1 GIVEHTS
8 PDGHSVAVA
17 QSWTTPM
24 AVDGHGPV
32 WQAVLGVLPLSER
45 QQTLPPVH
53 VVESMHVM
61 PAPASALPLLLPLP
75 LLLLE
80 LVLPSSPPSAGG
92 VAGELEL
99 LQATAIATAAV
110 PDTAHK
116 IIAFVI
122 LETTSSVLAQANC
135 PRPGRCGCL
144 MFVSIVLA
152 QRKGHSAGIRRD
164 RGA

>member
-1 GIVEHTS
+1 
-8 PDGHSVAVA
+8 
-17 QSWTTPM
+17 M

-75 LLLLE
+75 LLLLLLLPLLLPLLE

-116 IIAFVI
+116 IIEFVI
-122 LETTSSVLAQANC
+122 LETTSSVMAQANC

>member
-1 GIVEHTS
+1 GIVAHTS

-32 WQAVLGVLPLSER
+32 WQAVLGPLPLGESH
-45 QQTLPPVH
+45 QPLPPVH

-75 LLLLE
+75 LLLLLLLPLLLPLLE

-92 VAGELEL
+92 G
-99 LQATAIATAAV
+99 
-110 PDTAHK
+110 
-116 IIAFVI
+116 
-122 LETTSSVLAQANC
+122 
-135 PRPGRCGCL
+135 PGGP
-144 MFVSIVLA
+144 
-152 QRKGHSAGIRRD
+152 
-164 RGA
+164 